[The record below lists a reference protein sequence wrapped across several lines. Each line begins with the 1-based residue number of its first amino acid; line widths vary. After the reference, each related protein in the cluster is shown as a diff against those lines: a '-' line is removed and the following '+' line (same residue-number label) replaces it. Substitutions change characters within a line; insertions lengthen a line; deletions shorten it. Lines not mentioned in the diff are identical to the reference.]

1 MPLRLQTAAFAVEK
15 YAPGEACA
23 APDPRAYTVCRLP
36 AADAAGAAAL
46 LARGYAF
53 LDRVLLLEIDCAGA
67 PPLPLADGLPET
79 CAVCDG
85 EYTREM
91 YELACAAY
99 PQDRRF
105 HMDPVFDSARA
116 APVIA
121 AYLKDFQRRGLRTY
135 KIFHEQELLGFTVVD
150 EAPPASRPGTCFE
163 NVMGVTRPGIRGKMA
178 APALYRAMLE
188 GQKEKGFRK
197 YWGWVSAA
205 NTASLNLHYRLGAR
219 ATAVCDEYILRPNS
233 KKE

>member
-1 MPLRLQTAAFAVEK
+1 MPLRLKTAAFAVEK

-67 PPLPLADGLPET
+67 PPLPAANGLPET
-79 CAVCDG
+79 RVVCDG
-85 EYTREM
+85 DYTREM

-105 HMDPVFDSARA
+105 HLDPVFNGARA

-121 AYLKDFQRRGLRTY
+121 AYLEEFRRRGLRSY
-135 KIFHEQELLGFTVVD
+135 KIFHGQELLGFTVAE
-150 EAPPASRPGTCFE
+150 EAPPASRPGICFE
-163 NVMGVTRPGIRGKMA
+163 NVMGATKPGIRGKMA

-188 GQKEKGFRK
+188 GQRERGFRK

-205 NTASLNLHYRLGAR
+205 NAASLNLHCRLGAR
-219 ATAVCDEYILRPNS
+219 ATAVCDEYILRPTVQ
-233 KKE
+233 KE

>member
-23 APDPRAYTVCRLP
+23 APDPQAYSICRLP

-46 LARGYAF
+46 LARGFAF
-53 LDRVLLLEIDCAGA
+53 LDRVLLMEIDCASA
-67 PPLPLADGLPET
+67 PPLPAADGLSET
-79 CAVCDG
+79 RVVYDS

-91 YELACAAY
+91 YKLACAAY

-105 HMDPVFDSARA
+105 HLDPLFNDARA
-116 APVIA
+116 ALVIA
-121 AYLKDFQRRGLRTY
+121 AYLEEYRRRSLRCY
-135 KIFHEQELLGFTVVD
+135 KIFHEQELLGFTIVD
-150 EAPPASRPGTCFE
+150 EALALPKAGTCFE

-188 GQKEKGFRK
+188 GQAAKFRK
-197 YWGWVSAA
+197 YWGYVSAA

-219 ATAVCDEYILRPNS
+219 AMAVYDEYILRPTV
-233 KKE
+233 

>member
-36 AADAAGAAAL
+36 AEDAAGAAAL

-53 LDRVLLLEIDCAGA
+53 LDRVELLEIGCAGA
-67 PPLPLADGLPET
+67 PPPSLADGLPET
-79 CAVCDG
+79 HVVCDG

-91 YELACAAY
+91 YALACAAY

-105 HMDPVFDSARA
+105 HLDPVFDSAGA

-121 AYLKDFQRRGLRTY
+121 AYLEEFGRRGLRSY
-135 KIFHEQELLGFTVVD
+135 KIFHGQELLGFTVVD

-163 NVMGVTRPGIRGKMA
+163 NVMGATKPGIRGKMI

-188 GQKEKGFRK
+188 GQKARGFRK

-205 NTASLNLHYRLGAR
+205 NTASLNLHYRLGAQ
-219 ATAVCDEYILRPNS
+219 ATAACDEYILRPHS
-233 KKE
+233 